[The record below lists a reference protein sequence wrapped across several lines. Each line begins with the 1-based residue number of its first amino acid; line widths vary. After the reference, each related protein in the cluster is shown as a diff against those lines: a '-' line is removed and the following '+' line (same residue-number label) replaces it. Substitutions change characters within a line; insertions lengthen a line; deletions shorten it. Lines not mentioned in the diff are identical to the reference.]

1 MLPAM
6 PSLPLPQQVGAD
18 ILLEEPHRLG
28 DTEGINFSPPGT
40 GVRTLT
46 FGTPV
51 VTLGSTGTPVSG
63 MSDSSVTA
71 MREGL
76 MLRTY
81 SDTTDKYELSSLD
94 KSNIREMAK
103 KHLVIKV
110 KFVLP
115 DKKYPSFWKPDLLN
129 NTPSYVDKFF
139 EAYGPRFRDR
149 KTNDRVLVDAVNLW
163 KAAAP
168 RFKKDVDNHRAIV
181 AQKMKADVM
190 VGKLLFQEI
199 KIMILLFSFNNEAV
213 VAFIIGLSYLA
224 RRNDNAAEED
234 AEFFKDNP
242 IYDANILDGLAT
254 IFQHYV
260 DSDDSEKLAK
270 IRIEDINAFRAFAE
284 LCLKHTV
291 GVMAWRGKHRKFR
304 ISDFFSVSD
313 EGLALVILEN
323 NAKVWQDTAYGLIT
337 DESHAKYMQRA
348 KKGEKNKLRKSW
360 SDEGKQRFN
369 EICYQ
374 IRGLRSLTLSKTN
387 ENDLLEL
394 WNQSSRINHNARG
407 RSNHNEDEEEER
419 MQRSSRVYE
428 IFEG

>member
-1 MLPAM
+1 M
-6 PSLPLPQQVGAD
+6 
-18 ILLEEPHRLG
+18 
-28 DTEGINFSPPGT
+28 
-40 GVRTLT
+40 
-46 FGTPV
+46 
-51 VTLGSTGTPVSG
+51 
-63 MSDSSVTA
+63 
-71 MREGL
+71 

-94 KSNIREMAK
+94 KSNIRETAK

-190 VGKLLFQEI
+190 V
-199 KIMILLFSFNNEAV
+199 
-213 VAFIIGLSYLA
+213 GLSYLA

-323 NAKVWQDTAYGLIT
+323 NTKVWQDTAYGLIT
-337 DESHAKYMQRA
+337 DDSHAKYMQRA
-348 KKGEKNKLRKSW
+348 KKER
-360 SDEGKQRFN
+360 
-369 EICYQ
+369 
-374 IRGLRSLTLSKTN
+374 
-387 ENDLLEL
+387 
-394 WNQSSRINHNARG
+394 RIN
-407 RSNHNEDEEEER
+407 
-419 MQRSSRVYE
+419 
-428 IFEG
+428 